1 MGTTQSADSADVQHD
16 DELVVEV
23 MQELDEFDTAQQLC
37 TTLARARGAASGAP
51 SSRAWRDAGR
61 RHQDSEMAGILASGS
76 PDLQLDTIY
85 EQAHAMAA
93 YAHGFGRCEAFE
105 ARVAAL
111 GRLQQSLA
119 AAPQLPKASTG
130 GENCGEGATV
140 STGEGQIMVAAR
152 TGPAAA
158 GESES
163 ELGAAALVA
172 GVEVLFGL
180 ARDLQPVAPHALANA
195 LRLLGGAFAGMPP
208 CALAARSARR
218 EQGGLLG
225 GAAQKTRGL
234 LQDFA
239 RAPTGDSA
247 ASLALVLAAAPR
259 FRFRSRSRCHTR
271 THTRTLLLRS
281 RALLC
286 PPLPSSALARRGHR
300 QRRVVAP
307 GRRRVSA
314 PPAGPRASAPP
325 GRAARQRLH
334 RARGALNH

>member
-158 GESES
+158 GA
-163 ELGAAALVA
+163 LRPGARPAAGGAARA
-172 GVEVLFGL
+172 GQRAAPAGRRLRRHAAVRAGRPLCAPGTGRPAGWRGAED
-180 ARDLQPVAPHALANA
+180 AR
-195 LRLLGGAFAGMPP
+195 
-208 CALAARSARR
+208 LAARLR
-218 EQGGLLG
+218 
-225 GAAQKTRGL
+225 
-234 LQDFA
+234 A
-239 RAPTGDSA
+239 RAD
-247 ASLALVLAAAPR
+247 R
-259 FRFRSRSRCHTR
+259 
-271 THTRTLLLRS
+271 
-281 RALLC
+281 
-286 PPLPSSALARRGHR
+286 
-300 QRRVVAP
+300 
-307 GRRRVSA
+307 
-314 PPAGPRASAPP
+314 
-325 GRAARQRLH
+325 
-334 RARGALNH
+334 